1 VPQWQLVQNDF
12 TAEKEEST
20 RGKNKTGEDSVDA
33 RSIMKTAAE
42 LNALS
47 ERIIGAG
54 IAVHR
59 ELGPGLLESAYEAC
73 LEYELIESGLFVE
86 RQVALPVYYR
96 STKVEAGFRI
106 DLFVEKTV
114 IVELK
119 AVERFERIHE
129 AQLQTYLKLTRLNLG
144 LLMNF
149 NTLRLIDGIKRVV
162 RDFPDL

>member
-1 VPQWQLVQNDF
+1 
-12 TAEKEEST
+12 
-20 RGKNKTGEDSVDA
+20 
-33 RSIMKTAAE
+33 MTAAE
-42 LNALS
+42 PNALS

-59 ELGPGLLESAYEAC
+59 ELGPGLLETAYEAC
-73 LEYELIESGLFVE
+73 LEYELTESGLLVE
-86 RQVALPVYYR
+86 RQVALPVYYLDK
-96 STKVEAGFRI
+96 KVDAGFRI
-106 DLFVEKTV
+106 DLLVEKSV

-129 AQLQTYLKLTRLNLG
+129 AQLHTYLILTRLHLG

-149 NTLRLIDGIKRVV
+149 NALRLIDGIKRVV